1 MGLGWVLRAL
11 CQLDPMDYLFEMFF
25 LQTELRIKGVL
36 PSKEGEKKKT
46 YKSCEET
53 FGPSVGVENAKQIT
67 EHFPTLLFSNVPLFS
82 GSRVP
87 FAQGEVGVFGWC
99 ELWWPMGCWPT
110 PPYYVLCSQH

>member
-1 MGLGWVLRAL
+1 MCGGVGLGWVLRAL

-53 FGPSVGVENAKQIT
+53 FGPSVGVENAKQIGGI
-67 EHFPTLLFSNVPLFS
+67 FPTLLSQMCRCFRVPLFYLH
-82 GSRVP
+82 RVRV
-87 FAQGEVGVFGWC
+87 A
-99 ELWWPMGCWPT
+99 WWFTGRWPT
-110 PPYYVLCSQH
+110 PPYYVLCSSP